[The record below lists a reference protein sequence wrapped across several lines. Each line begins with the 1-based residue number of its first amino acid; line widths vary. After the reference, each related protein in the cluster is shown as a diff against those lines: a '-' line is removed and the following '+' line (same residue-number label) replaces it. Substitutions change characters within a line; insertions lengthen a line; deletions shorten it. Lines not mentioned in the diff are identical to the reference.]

1 MIVFSS
7 SIPRESARIWRARES
22 CPSIFAS
29 FWRRRRE
36 LPPINPDLCHSASV
50 PPLKLRK
57 ALLKPGLIPLL
68 DRLAE
73 ALGCRWGV
81 YDLHQTLI
89 GGQEVSGETFPITA
103 ENEVVGYLQSSAPGA
118 EGLAQLL
125 NYVCQEELTQR
136 CLARETLQRYEE
148 VNFLSDFAGK
158 IAACVDLE
166 EVVKIIDQELQQSL
180 PATATFILL
189 SGAHGQIL
197 DPIPLGNGAWQ
208 AHLDRLRPLF
218 ERVIGADQAEILN
231 NISPLDPSLGEEQQI
246 ASLICAPLKI
256 QNQTIGVLGVGH
268 RNPIQY
274 SSEDLNILLTCAP
287 QIAAAIQTVQ
297 YYETLK
303 EYSLTLEHRVIERT
317 LELELAKKELEVA
330 NQELERLAIYDE
342 LTGIPNR
349 RYFNQY
355 LAQEWRHC
363 LREQISLSLIVC
375 DVDYFKLYND
385 CYGHLAGDRGLRQ
398 VALVISES
406 LRRSTD
412 FVARFGG
419 EEFVIVLP
427 YTQREGAYQVALRIQ
442 ENIALAKIVHDKSPL
457 GPHLTV
463 SLGIASAIP
472 VRHYSPQALLK
483 LADQALFDAKAAGRN
498 QIASKVLSFR
508 LV

>member
-1 MIVFSS
+1 M
-7 SIPRESARIWRARES
+7 
-22 CPSIFAS
+22 
-29 FWRRRRE
+29 
-36 LPPINPDLCHSASV
+36 

-68 DRLAE
+68 DQLA
-73 ALGCRWGV
+73 AGLGCQWGV
-81 YDLHQTLI
+81 YDLNQTLI
-89 GGQEVSGETFPITA
+89 GGAEVSGPTFPITV
-103 ENEVVGYLQSSAPGA
+103 ENQVLGYLQSSAPSA

-125 NYVCQEELTQR
+125 SFVCREDLAQKS
-136 CLARETLQRYEE
+136 LARETLQRYEE

-158 IAACVDLE
+158 IAACANLE
-166 EVVKIIDQELQQSL
+166 DVVKIIDQELQQSF

-189 SGAHGQIL
+189 TNVLNQTL
-197 DPIPLGNGAWQ
+197 DPISFGNGAWR
-208 AHLDRLRPLF
+208 AHLDQLRPLF
-218 ERVIGADQAEILN
+218 ERVMSADQAEILN
-231 NISPLDPSLGEEQQI
+231 NICQPDSSTNGQKQI

-256 QNQTIGVLGVGH
+256 QNQTIGVLGIGH
-268 RNPIQY
+268 HDPIQY

-287 QIAAAIQTVQ
+287 QIAAAIQTAQ

-303 EYSLTLEHRVIERT
+303 EYSLTLEHRVTERT
-317 LELELAKKELEVA
+317 LELELAKKELELA

-363 LREQISLSLIVC
+363 LREQTSLSLIVC
-375 DVDYFKLYND
+375 DVDYFKRYND
-385 CYGHLAGDRGLRQ
+385 CYGHPAGDQGLRQ
-398 VALVISES
+398 VAQVISRS

-412 FVARFGG
+412 FVARYGG

-427 YTQREGAYQVALRIQ
+427 YTQQEGAYQVALRIQ
-442 ENIALAKIVHDKSPL
+442 ENIALEKIVHDQSPL

-483 LADQALFDAKAAGRN
+483 LADQALYEAKAAGRN
-498 QIASKVLSFR
+498 Q
-508 LV
+508 